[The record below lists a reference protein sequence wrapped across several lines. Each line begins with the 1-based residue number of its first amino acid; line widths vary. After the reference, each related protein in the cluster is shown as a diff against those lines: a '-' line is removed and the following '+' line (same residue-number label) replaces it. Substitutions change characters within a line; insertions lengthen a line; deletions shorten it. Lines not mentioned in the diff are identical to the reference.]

1 MKFIRPP
8 FRAILTGIFL
18 AVSASAPVCAANSPA
33 AAAVECPDVVSQG
46 FEAYARVGAEAALQ
60 AWVADGP
67 LQSDEFIASQAGG
80 LHRIEAFY
88 GKYQS
93 YDLIRVQA
101 ITPRLRAVYV
111 TMYFE
116 KGPAF
121 CYMLCYQTA
130 AGRWVVSDFD
140 GSTSPRRILPEY
152 GAVAAPLLQP
162 TGGGGAQQ

>member
-1 MKFIRPP
+1 MM
-8 FRAILTGIFL
+8 TGVRVVFAL
-18 AVSASAPVCAANSPA
+18 CVLVSGVGTAAFAADPA
-33 AAAVECPDVVSQG
+33 AAAADCPDVVSRG
-46 FEAYARVGAEAALQ
+46 FEAYARAGAEAALQ

-67 LQSDEFIASQAGG
+67 LQSDEFVASQAGG

-93 YDLIRVQA
+93 YDQIRVQA
-101 ITPRLRAVYV
+101 ITPRLRAVYL

-130 AGRWVVSDFD
+130 GGKWVVSDFD

-162 TGGGGAQQ
+162 TGGGGAQ